1 MTGNVTG
8 ITDIH
13 DCLCFDSWWSY
24 VMSIYGDLLYCCHYF
39 LNIYNNKKFY
49 KIKFTLKVCVE
60 GFKERSKRLPPQ
72 REIFHCII
80 FKTLMKFD
88 YNNITVLKIEKNYI
102 IKLQSLKEKVKN
114 NVVDHISF
122 LLKTLLI

>member
-1 MTGNVTG
+1 
-8 ITDIH
+8 
-13 DCLCFDSWWSY
+13 
-24 VMSIYGDLLYCCHYF
+24 
-39 LNIYNNKKFY
+39 
-49 KIKFTLKVCVE
+49 
-60 GFKERSKRLPPQ
+60 
-72 REIFHCII
+72 
-80 FKTLMKFD
+80 MKFD